1 MKTRYLILSLFWLPL
16 TIMSAQIPF
25 FGFERSPVFIQ
36 QTAVVDT
43 FFGYGSDWKIKDG
56 KRAFSR
62 KIVLWDSN
70 GEILKSM
77 DISFLNE
84 FNYEGNTYIGLTS
97 GCYLSPDK
105 RKIIIRGRN
114 YQFQGDEIKTVIYAY
129 DIENDLWET
138 LFYSKDYALGHI
150 KFHPSDTTRF
160 VAENLNDL
168 SNSKIQLFEFE
179 NLNMSQQI
187 KAYPMPGL
195 PICVQFSEDGRH
207 LFVFESLSNG
217 SGYMD
222 VFKTVNFTLLKRIA
236 IKDHIETVFEN
247 EKYFL
252 FSGSFGAYIYSK
264 NDFKF
269 IKSISSDIQG
279 IISPLNLAIL
289 GPAGADTEGAL
300 KIYNLSTH
308 QIEKIPFDEPIYSH
322 IYNYEKELLMGLLVK
337 TDFIQESEDET
348 IPTGFIYELNLKH

>member
-1 MKTRYLILSLFWLPL
+1 MLMTLKMISGKPCFTQKTMHLDTLNFIPQTLPVLSLKIS
-16 TIMSAQIPF
+16 TILATQ
-25 FGFERSPVFIQ
+25 
-36 QTAVVDT
+36 
-43 FFGYGSDWKIKDG
+43 K
-56 KRAFSR
+56 
-62 KIVLWDSN
+62 
-70 GEILKSM
+70 
-77 DISFLNE
+77 
-84 FNYEGNTYIGLTS
+84 
-97 GCYLSPDK
+97 
-105 RKIIIRGRN
+105 
-114 YQFQGDEIKTVIYAY
+114 
-129 DIENDLWET
+129 
-138 LFYSKDYALGHI
+138 
-150 KFHPSDTTRF
+150 
-160 VAENLNDL
+160 
-168 SNSKIQLFEFE
+168 
-179 NLNMSQQI
+179 
-187 KAYPMPGL
+187 YPMPGL

-222 VFKTVNFTLLKRIA
+222 VFETVNFTLLKRIA